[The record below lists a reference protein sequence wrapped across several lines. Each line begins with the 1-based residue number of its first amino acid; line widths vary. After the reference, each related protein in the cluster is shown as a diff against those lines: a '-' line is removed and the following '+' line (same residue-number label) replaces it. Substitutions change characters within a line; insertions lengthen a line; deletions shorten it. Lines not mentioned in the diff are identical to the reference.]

1 MKKFFSILLCV
12 CLMISMTA
20 CGSKED
26 NKEGESQKTEEQSS
40 DDKGAEEKAGSGLVG
55 ITTSMYT
62 NEGLAFMCDDIKERL
77 EAEGYTAVIKDAN
90 LDQAQ
95 QTKDVEDFINQGAEL
110 IIIEACDSVGVK
122 SALELC
128 KKADV
133 PSLSF
138 NQILEGDVLELVT
151 GSVTSDNYQAGYE
164 VGQEVA
170 KQMNGKGK
178 ICLLTYDVAFVCR
191 ERGDGF
197 KKAMEENSGIEIL
210 EVFDG
215 VCTEDDALKKTE
227 DWLQQYP
234 DVTAIFGNNTNCGI
248 GIGAAMRSAN
258 KIDDI
263 LVSNVDGQTA
273 DIKNMEDGALD
284 ITAVYPMKE
293 LAEQTAAYAVEIL
306 KTGKCGEDPHLK
318 FNLCTQNEIDKYKEY
333 WGME

>member
-1 MKKFFSILLCV
+1 MKRFLSLLLCIS
-12 CLMISMTA
+12 LMFAMTA
-20 CGSKED
+20 CGVKD
-26 NKEGESQKTEEQSS
+26 NGEGTDDQQTESQSS
-40 DDKGAEEKAGSGLVG
+40 EKKEGSGLVG

-62 NEGLAFMCDDIKERL
+62 NEGLAFMCDNIKEAL

-90 LDQAQ
+90 LDQSQ

-122 SALELC
+122 SALEMC
-128 KKADV
+128 KAANI
-133 PSLSF
+133 PALSF
-138 NQILEGDVLELVT
+138 NQILEGEVLELAT

-170 KQMNGKGK
+170 KQLNGTGK
-178 ICLLTYDVAFVCR
+178 ICILTYDVAFVCR

-234 DVTAIFGNNTNCGI
+234 DISAIFGNNTNCGI
-248 GIGAAMRSAN
+248 GIGAAMRAAN
-258 KIDDI
+258 KVDDI
-263 LVSNVDGQTA
+263 LVANVDGQTA
-273 DIKNMEDGALD
+273 DLKNMEDGALD
-284 ITAVYPMKE
+284 ITAVYPMRE
-293 LAEQTAAYAVEIL
+293 LAEETSAYALDIL
-306 KTGKCGEDPHLK
+306 KTGKCSEDPHLK
-318 FNLCTQNEIDKYKEY
+318 FSLCTQDQIEQYKEY